1 MALEEVTFT
10 NLVGDEVNL
19 SNLVNQ
25 MVDYYNQKLEVGE
38 TRVTDF
44 NEGSEIRNLLEAVAV
59 MSYAI
64 LEDETEASKLPFIA
78 TSYGTYLDRIG
89 ENPFINLPR
98 VMGAVAEGNVT
109 FTLASAQSSDVV
121 VQAQT
126 LLEDSVNGLEF
137 VTLTDLTIPAGE
149 TTGDVGVEC
158 LTEGSDGNVAS
169 GTLTVIS
176 DSSVDTTLLSVSNSE
191 ALYNG
196 SDYEDD
202 EDYRQ
207 RLLDNVQADGFGT
220 LGYYTKL
227 AEAVDGVHDVKFVSD
242 ASYTRKVLV
251 NGFTKETPD
260 SVLLDVLSVFSDVN
274 NLVLGHSF
282 TVDKPSYTTALALT
296 FTLNVLSEQSTT
308 DLTNLITKVVYGGG
322 WDRAEFEG
330 LDIGEDLTRDRLVD
344 GLSLLDDVQ
353 SVSVKV
359 TGQSSEF
366 DTTSVTANQVVK
378 LGTLSFTQNVVG

>member
-1 MALEEVTFT
+1 MALEEVTFI
-10 NLVGDEVNL
+10 NLIGEEVNL

-44 NEGSEIRNLLEAVAV
+44 NEGSEIRNLIEAVAV

-98 VMGAVAEGNVT
+98 VQGNVSIGTAT
-109 FTLASAQSSDVV
+109 FTLASAQASDVMIP
-121 VQAQT
+121 AQT
-126 LLEDSVNGLEF
+126 LLEDSVVGLEF
-137 VTLTDLTIPAGE
+137 VTMDDLIIEAGD
-149 TTGDVGVEC
+149 TTGDVSVEC
-158 LTEGSDGNVAS
+158 LTDGVDGNIGS
-169 GTLTVIS
+169 GLLTVIT
-176 DSSVDTTLLSVSNSE
+176 DPAVDTSLVSVSNSE
-191 ALYNG
+191 AFSGG

-202 EDYRQ
+202 EDYRT
-207 RLLDNVQADGFGT
+207 RLLENVQADGFGT

-227 AEAVDGVHDVKFVSD
+227 ADGVDGVHDVKFVSD

-251 NGFTKETPD
+251 NGFTRETPE
-260 SVLLDVLSVFSDVN
+260 SVLLDVLAVFSDVN

-282 TVDKPSYTTALALT
+282 TVDKPSYTSALALT
-296 FTLNVLSEQSTT
+296 FTLDVLSEQSTT
-308 DLTNLITKVVYGGG
+308 DLTNLVTKIVYGGA
-322 WDRAEFEG
+322 WDRAEFDG
-330 LDIGEDLTRDRLVD
+330 LSIGEDLTKQLLVD
-344 GLSLLDDVQ
+344 GLSLIDDIQ

-378 LGTLSFTQNVVG
+378 LGTLTFSQTVVG